1 MEIASNSVVRRASR
15 AIWSSTLYQV
25 RRSRKMAMGEA
36 IKAMEAVQTGEAG
49 EAGEE
54 VGEEVRRV
62 VGRAV
67 EKMVGLRE

>member
-49 EAGEE
+49 EE